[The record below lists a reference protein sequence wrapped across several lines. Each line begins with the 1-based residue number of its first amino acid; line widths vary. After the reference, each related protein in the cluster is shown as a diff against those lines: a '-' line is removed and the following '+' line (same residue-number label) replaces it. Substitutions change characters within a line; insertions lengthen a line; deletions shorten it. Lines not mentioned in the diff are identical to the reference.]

1 MTHDIFISHAAQD
14 RDAADAACAAL
25 EQRGLGCWIAPR
37 DLPPSRDH
45 DEAIAEAIGAS
56 RLFLLIF
63 SADSNGAVRTQAEVD
78 RASGANVPILALRLA
93 EVEVAP
99 ALAFLIGE
107 WLDATKPP
115 LAPHLDHL
123 GDRAML
129 MLGRTTRGP
138 LLPTLP
144 PRPFPPQRRR
154 SSHWLPVALAGL
166 GGLAAIA
173 LAAAYVS
180 GGGARP

>member
-1 MTHDIFISHAAQD
+1 
-14 RDAADAACAAL
+14 
-25 EQRGLGCWIAPR
+25 
-37 DLPPSRDH
+37 
-45 DEAIAEAIGAS
+45 
-56 RLFLLIF
+56 
-63 SADSNGAVRTQAEVD
+63 
-78 RASGANVPILALRLA
+78 LRLA
-93 EVEVAP
+93 EIAPAP

-107 WLDATKPP
+107 WLDATTPP

-154 SSHWLPVALAGL
+154 NSHWLPIALAGVA
-166 GGLAAIA
+166 GVAAIA
-173 LAAAYVS
+173 LAAAY
-180 GGGARP
+180 GGRP

>member
-1 MTHDIFISHAAQD
+1 MTHDIFISHAPQD
-14 RDAADAACAAL
+14 REAADAACTAL
-25 EQRGLGCWIAPR
+25 EQRGLACWIAPR
-37 DLPPSRDH
+37 DLPPGRDH
-45 DEAIAEAIGAS
+45 GEAVAEAIGVS

-63 SADSNGAVRTQAEVD
+63 TAENNEAVRTQAEVE
-78 RASGANVPILALRLA
+78 RAAAASVPILALRLA
-93 EVEVAP
+93 EVAPAP
-99 ALAFLIGE
+99 ALAFPIGE
-107 WLDATKPP
+107 WLDALTPP

-123 GDRAML
+123 GDRAMQ

-144 PRPFPPQRRR
+144 PRPFPAKRRR
-154 SSHWLPVALAGL
+154 GPRWLPIALAGL

-180 GGGARP
+180 EGGARP